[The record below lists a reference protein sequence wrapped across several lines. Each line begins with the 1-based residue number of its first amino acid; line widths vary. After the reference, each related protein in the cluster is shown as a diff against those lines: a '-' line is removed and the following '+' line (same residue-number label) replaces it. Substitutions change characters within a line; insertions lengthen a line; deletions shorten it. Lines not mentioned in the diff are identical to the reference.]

1 MIDAQLPLQA
11 AMVAAVKGSGAM
23 GALIGD
29 RIYDKVPTNT
39 AVTFPY
45 GEIKGMDSVDA
56 SDSCHDG
63 VEVFADLA
71 FHSQKPGTVEAKQ
84 IGAAAAVLLDAALT
98 VAGFNVIVH
107 EVIRTRTVKEPD
119 GVSSRQDV
127 SLRYVLEPST

>member
-11 AMVAAVKGSGAM
+11 AIVDAVKSSAAM
-23 GALIGD
+23 TALIVG
-29 RIYDKVPTNT
+29 RMYDKVPTNT

-56 SDSCHDG
+56 SDACHNG

-84 IGAAAAVLLDAALT
+84 IGAAAVVLLDAALS
-98 VAGFNVIVH
+98 VDGFNVIVH
-107 EVIRTRTVKEPD
+107 EVVRTRTVKDSD
-119 GVSSRQDV
+119 GLSSRQDV